1 MSTIT
6 TLINSTAVPITRIF
20 DDTQAFLIDPDKNAL
35 LQKSG
40 AKIDKV
46 AMSVY
51 PLIDKICPA
60 KIEEAF
66 AVAAMKIK
74 KNMSIASISGI
85 DQPIA
90 MTGTGAIEE
99 ALTNLFKIV
108 IGVNFTEADQIK
120 FEQMLETGRMPK
132 EYVNALIK
140 NIDDLQPK
148 VMRTAILLTYQV
160 LRTGRVNWTDP
171 RTGLLA
177 QMNYNYV
184 PRLFPDPL
192 TGVKAWTQSATATGV
207 LDIQEHDDAYY
218 DENGYRPEMI
228 VMRTKTARDLCRQ
241 QSTRDA
247 FIANGM
253 ASAATLGNAAVS
265 FGGLQRLF
273 AEMMLPMPV
282 IMDAQVEI
290 EPRPGIFQR
299 LNLMNTGEY
308 FFANENMGE
317 RIFGKTIEGKGKAG
331 IFVDTNPKDKRDIE
345 DQAIAVGRM
354 VPFFENPKLLAARV
368 VN

>member
-6 TLINSTAVPITRIF
+6 TLINSTDVPVKRIF
-20 DDTQAFLIDPDKNAL
+20 DDTQTFLVEPDKNAYL
-35 LQKSG
+35 
-40 AKIDKV
+40 AKMGVPIDEK
-46 AMSVY
+46 ALSVY
-51 PLIDKICPA
+51 KLIDMIFPA
-60 KIEEAF
+60 VIEEAF

-74 KNMSIASISGI
+74 RNMSIASISGI

-120 FEQMLETGRMPK
+120 FAQMMELGRIPK
-132 EYVNALIK
+132 QYIEAIIK

-148 VMRTAILLTYQV
+148 VMRTAILLSYQV

-171 RTGLLA
+171 RTGILA
-177 QMNYNYV
+177 AMNYNYV
-184 PRLFPDPL
+184 PALFPDPL
-192 TGVKAWTQSATATGV
+192 LGTRAWSSLATATGII
-207 LDIQEHDDAYY
+207 DIETHGDAYY
-218 DENGYRPEMI
+218 EENGFRPEMI
-228 VMRTKTARDLCRQ
+228 VMRTQTIRNLCRQ

-253 ASAATLGNAAVS
+253 ASASTLGSTSVS
-265 FGGLQRLF
+265 VMGLQRLF
-273 AEMMLPMPV
+273 EELMLPIPV
-282 IMDAQVEI
+282 ILDAQVEI
-290 EPRPGIFQR
+290 EPKPGMFNRI
-299 LNLMNTGEY
+299 NLMNTGEY
-308 FFANENMGE
+308 FFANKNMGQ

-354 VPFFENPKLLAARV
+354 VPFVENPRLLAARV

>member
-6 TLINSTAVPITRIF
+6 TLINSSPIPVTHIF
-20 DDTQAFLIDPDKNAL
+20 DDTQAFLIEPDKNAYL
-35 LQKSG
+35 KKVG

-46 AMSVY
+46 ALSVY
-51 PLIDKICPA
+51 ELIDVIFPA
-60 KIEEAF
+60 TIEEAF
-66 AVAAMKIK
+66 AVAAMKVK

-120 FEQMLETGRMPK
+120 FAQMMETGRLPAS
-132 EYVNALIK
+132 YVEAIVK

-148 VMRTAILLTYQV
+148 VMRTAILLAYQV

-192 TGVKAWTQSATATGV
+192 VGARAWSSLATATGV
-207 LDIQEHDDAYY
+207 IDIETHGDIYY
-218 DENGYRPEMI
+218 DENGFRPEMI
-228 VMRTKTARDLCRQ
+228 VMRTQTARNLCRQ

-253 ASAATLGNAAVS
+253 ANAQTLGTTSVS
-265 FGGLQRLF
+265 FAGLQRLF
-273 AEMMLPMPV
+273 EELMLPKPV

-290 EPRPGIFQR
+290 EPKPGIFSR
-299 LNLMNTGEY
+299 MNLMNTDEY
-308 FFANENMGE
+308 FFANENMGQ

-354 VPFFENPKLLAARV
+354 VPFVENPRLLAARV